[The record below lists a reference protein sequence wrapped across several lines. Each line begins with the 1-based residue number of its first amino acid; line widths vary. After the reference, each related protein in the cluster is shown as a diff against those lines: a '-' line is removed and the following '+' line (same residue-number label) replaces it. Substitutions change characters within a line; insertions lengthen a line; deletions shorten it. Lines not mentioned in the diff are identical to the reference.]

1 MSFTEKLRYITKGT
15 IAAVLAL
22 GMLTGCAGKTTESVQ
37 STTAPDT
44 TEGVGPVVTEVT
56 PPFWVVE
63 DAETGGTLY
72 LLGSMHVGKPNT
84 AYPDYVMDAYDACDK
99 IAAELDTVAANEDLQ
114 GTIDAMQYIMCPTGT
129 TASEYFGDDY
139 DAVVEFFTDKGMATY
154 VMDYYIP
161 YYWASSISV
170 LAAQDAGLYSNYGTE
185 TYFLGKAH
193 EDGKNIVEIESAAE
207 QYAMMGSIPMSIQV
221 QSVTDCIGE
230 ENYQI
235 QVDGML
241 ALYEAWA
248 AFDDELLETLNAET
262 AVVPEGIDEDEYN
275 EFVDLMYLDR
285 QVTMGEAAVDFLK
298 SGEDVFMFV
307 GAAHFYIEDDIL
319 THLEN
324 AGYTVTAV
332 NGDEAAAA

>member
-1 MSFTEKLRYITKGT
+1 MRRTLKSIL
-15 IAAVLAL
+15 AAALCCTMLAS
-22 GMLTGCAGKTTESVQ
+22 CAGKTTESTV
-37 STTAPDT
+37 SSGTDTIDT
-44 TEGVGPVVTEVT
+44 TGAVVTEVT

-63 DAETGGTLY
+63 DKETGGTLY

-84 AYPDYVMDAYDACDK
+84 AYPDYVMDAYEACDTV
-99 IAAELDTVAANEDLQ
+99 AAELDTVAVNEDLQ
-114 GTIDAMQYIMCPTGT
+114 GAVEAMQYLLCPSGT
-129 TASEYFGDDY
+129 MAEDYFGDDY
-139 DAVVEFFTDKGMATY
+139 QRVVDFFTEKGMATY

-193 EDGKNIVEIESAAE
+193 EDGKIIKEIESAEE
-207 QYAMMGSIPMSIQV
+207 QYEMMGNIPMDIQV

-230 ENYQI
+230 ENYNIQI
-235 QVDGML
+235 IGMQ

-248 AFDDELLETLNAET
+248 SFDDEALESLNAET
-262 AVVPEGIDEDEYN
+262 AVVPEGLDEDEYN
-275 EFVDLMYLDR
+275 EYVDLMYIDR

-307 GAAHFYIEDDIL
+307 GAAHFYIEEDIL
-319 THLEN
+319 TYLEN
-324 AGYTVTAV
+324 AGYTINAV
-332 NGDEAAAA
+332 SGEEEAAAA